1 MDLVLK
7 VYVGVLYASWRVPM
21 LLGTQLPQG
30 KFKGLAYEA
39 RLQRARAAGK
49 RAVKEVFGA

>member
-1 MDLVLK
+1 
-7 VYVGVLYASWRVPM
+7 M